1 MVSKWLSS
9 SPSIK
14 CPVTPYNFLPPSQK
28 YRTSRPPPPPAP
40 PSIPLKG
47 CYLNWQCFQA
57 LIQTFYASGNGT
69 LLPFVKILQSFI
81 LMKTLR
87 KGIEQGWRNFW
98 CLSFKKVSFRQIP
111 NTALIFQIRPWFP
124 KLIWQSQN
132 IFCDIK
138 VL

>member
-9 SPSIK
+9 SSPIK
-14 CPVTPYNFLPPSQK
+14 CPVTPYKFLPPSQK
-28 YRTSRPPPPPAP
+28 YRISLPPPPPQ
-40 PSIPLKG
+40 PLKG

-57 LIQTFYASGNGT
+57 LIQTFYASGNRT
-69 LLPFVKILQSFI
+69 LLPFVKIWQSFI
-81 LMKTLR
+81 LVKTLR
-87 KGIEQGWRNFW
+87 RRIEQGWRNCW
-98 CLSFKKVSFRQIP
+98 CLFFKKVSFWQIP

-132 IFCDIK
+132 TFCDIK